1 MIAIDGSGG
10 EGGGLIEVRS
20 TRVYGEDLARSDA
33 MAERDSATNEFL
45 DAALGYR
52 ARGWSIIPVRPR
64 EKRPILAW
72 QGYQQERA
80 AEDDIRQWWR
90 RWPDANVGIVTGGL
104 SGLVVVD
111 VDPAHGGTESLG
123 HWERTHGALPHTV
136 EARSGGGGRH
146 LYFAHPGG
154 MVHNRVGLLPGI
166 DVRADGGLIVAP
178 PSVHPSGN
186 RYSWVVAPDHCEPA
200 ALPGA
205 LLAQLSPQGGRQGH
219 SLAYWR
225 TLLSEGVAR
234 GHRNDAL
241 ASIAGHLLWRGVDDT
256 VVAELMLCW
265 NRSRCRP
272 PLGDDE
278 VIRTVQSI
286 ARLHGLGQGTVH
298 SPQMSR

>member
-1 MIAIDGSGG
+1 MKP
-10 EGGGLIEVRS
+10 
-20 TRVYGEDLARSDA
+20 
-33 MAERDSATNEFL
+33 DSAGNEFL

-52 ARGWSIIPVRPR
+52 ARGWSVIPVRPG

-80 AEDDIRQWWR
+80 TEDEIRHWWQ
-90 RWPDANVGIVTGGL
+90 RWPDANVGIVTGAL

-111 VDPAHGGTESLG
+111 VDPAHGGAESLEQ
-123 HWERTHGALPHTV
+123 WERSHEALPHTV

-154 MVHNRVGLLPGI
+154 LVHNRVGLLPGI

-178 PSVHPSGN
+178 PSVHPSGK
-186 RYSWVVAPDHCEPA
+186 RYAWRLAPDECEPA

-205 LLAQLSPQGGRQGH
+205 LLERIAPQRGGHGR

-225 TLLSEGVAR
+225 SLLTEGVAEGR
-234 GHRNDAL
+234 RNDAL
-241 ASIAGHLLWRGVDDT
+241 ASIAGHLLWRDVDDT
-256 VVAELMLCW
+256 IVAELMLCW
-265 NRSRCRP
+265 NRARCRP

-278 VIRTVQSI
+278 VIRTVHSI
-286 ARLHGLGQGTVH
+286 ARLHIRPAH
-298 SPQMSR
+298 